1 MSPPPFGSITGNYGA
16 TSPKPRLCDAGAAAG
31 RVLQLVDVR
40 ADGRRTFFS
49 DPMSRIGLELRF
61 GLSWQIVP
69 NALGRML
76 SDKDA
81 AKSKRVMNV
90 MLQMDKLD
98 LKRLQQAYDGE

>member
-1 MSPPPFGSITGNYGA
+1 
-16 TSPKPRLCDAGAAAG
+16 
-31 RVLQLVDVR
+31 VLT
-40 ADGRRTFFS
+40 ADGGA
-49 DPMSRIGLELRF
+49 PSRCGWLTDKF

-81 AKSKRVMNV
+81 AKSKRVMDA

>member
-1 MSPPPFGSITGNYGA
+1 
-16 TSPKPRLCDAGAAAG
+16 
-31 RVLQLVDVR
+31 
-40 ADGRRTFFS
+40 
-49 DPMSRIGLELRF
+49 MSRIGLELRF